1 MVNKFKTLQ
10 LRDWFR
16 SFSTSAPWVE
26 DHWFGLNLL
35 WCLSVICLSYID
47 SQCLYLY
54 LKTWECFN
62 AIWEY
67 IGSNWPA
74 INFVYFGISPL
85 DTSQKADG
93 RRIHDYL
100 PTSVLVACLCFYMP
114 TGLLAVRY
122 AHKVPT
128 ENCNL
133 QYRKF
138 KFTVQCYLSTHSTYS
153 REIGRY
159 S

>member
-1 MVNKFKTLQ
+1 M
-10 LRDWFR
+10 
-16 SFSTSAPWVE
+16 
-26 DHWFGLNLL
+26 
-35 WCLSVICLSYID
+35 D
-47 SQCLYLY
+47 SQCLHIN

-159 S
+159 SYITFRIWSKSLFPLCLQIFYPNKTLYSTGNTGMYSLVYRW